1 MKGEIMKLK
10 QFHIIL
16 FLSIIITAC
25 ASSTN
30 EIVLVS
36 GIASEDPQNF
46 VWGFGFEG
54 EKATSPGPTITVRK
68 GETVTIT
75 FKNEALY
82 EDGRID
88 SNRHNFLIVA
98 DKDANSSAMV
108 PLWGAEVGGNTNY
121 DEDIKTGESAS
132 VTFVPDEVGE
142 FYYIC
147 NSVGHFTFGMW
158 GRLIVLEAEE

>member
-1 MKGEIMKLK
+1 MKVK
-10 QFHIIL
+10 L
-16 FLSIIITAC
+16 FLIVFSISIIITAC
-25 ASSTN
+25 GPSTN

-46 VWGFGFEG
+46 LWGFAFEG
-54 EKATSPGPTITVRK
+54 EEATSPGPTITVYK

-75 FKNEALY
+75 LKNEAHY

-88 SNRHNFLIVA
+88 SNRHNILIVA
-98 DKDANSSAMV
+98 DKDINSSAMV
-108 PLWGAEVGGNTNY
+108 PLWGAVVGGNTNY

-158 GRLIVLEAEE
+158 GRLVVLERED